1 MRAVQRVCAIL
12 NLLQESVDGVL
23 LNTVA
28 QTAEL
33 PKSSAF
39 RYLWTLENHRY
50 VERNPETGLVRPGL
64 GVVGAQSRHLATK
77 GR

>member
-12 NLLQESVDGVL
+12 NLLQESVDDVL

-33 PKSSAF
+33 PKSSA
-39 RYLWTLENHRY
+39 
-50 VERNPETGLVRPGL
+50 
-64 GVVGAQSRHLATK
+64 SATC